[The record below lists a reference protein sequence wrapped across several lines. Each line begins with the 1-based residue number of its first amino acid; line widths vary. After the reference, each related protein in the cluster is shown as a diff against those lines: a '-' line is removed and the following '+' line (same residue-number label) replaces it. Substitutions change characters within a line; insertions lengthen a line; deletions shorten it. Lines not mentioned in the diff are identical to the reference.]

1 MKKMKKG
8 IINRSQG
15 ALPPEPP
22 GIFRIRAYRKD
33 DKRKD
38 DNPARAGSSSFRIST
53 RRGARGASP
62 QSPILRPSKD
72 KRNGKNTG
80 CKGIRTEVEKTINR
94 Y

>member
-1 MKKMKKG
+1 MKNRKKG
-8 IINRSQG
+8 FINRSQG

-22 GIFRIRAYRKD
+22 GIFCIRAYRKD

-38 DNPARAGSSSFRIST
+38 DNPAVAGSSSFRISA

-72 KRNGKNTG
+72 KSNGNKMG
-80 CKGIRTEVEKTINR
+80 CKGHRTKVKKTIIG